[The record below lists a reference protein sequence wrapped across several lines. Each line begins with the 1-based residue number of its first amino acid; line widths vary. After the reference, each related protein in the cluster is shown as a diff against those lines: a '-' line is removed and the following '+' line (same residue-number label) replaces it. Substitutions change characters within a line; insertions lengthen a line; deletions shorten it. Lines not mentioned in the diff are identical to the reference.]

1 MTETRMVFRQTGG
14 PEVIERETFALTAP
28 GPGEVVVRHSA
39 VGLNFI
45 DIYFRSGLYPTPLPS
60 GLGSEAAGRIEAVG
74 EGVTGFSIGDHV
86 AYATSPLGAYAT
98 ARTMAADPL
107 IRLPDDIA
115 DEVAAAAMLKGMTA
129 AFLSDRCARVAAGQ
143 TALVHAA
150 AGGVGSI
157 LVPWLVAR
165 GVTVLAH
172 TGSPEKAARASAAG
186 ARTSLSCPLDDL
198 APAVRAATDG
208 RGVDV
213 VFDSV
218 GAASWAAS
226 LASVASRGMIVSFG
240 NASGPLPPIDPR
252 TLLTAGS
259 VFFTRP
265 SLFDYARAADERLA
279 LADALFAMIRGGLDI
294 AIGQRFALGDAVDAH
309 RALAARSTTG
319 STILTV

>member
-1 MTETRMVFRQTGG
+1 MSETRLFFRRTGG
-14 PEVIERETFALTAP
+14 PEVIERESVELAPP
-28 GPGEVVVRHSA
+28 GPGEVVVRHTA
-39 VGLNFI
+39 IGLNFI
-45 DIYFRSGLYPTPLPS
+45 DIYFRSGLYPTTLPS
-60 GLGSEAAGRIEAVG
+60 GLGGEAAGRIEAVG
-74 EGVTGFSIGDHV
+74 EGVTDFVVGDRV
-86 AYATSPLGAYAT
+86 AYATAPLGAYAT

-107 IRLPDDIA
+107 IRLPDDIS
-115 DEVAAAAMLKGMTA
+115 DEIAAAAMLKGMTA
-129 AFLSDRCARVAAGQ
+129 AFLSDRCARVTAGQ

-165 GVTVLAH
+165 GVTVIAH
-172 TGSPEKAARASAAG
+172 AGSAEKAARAKAAG
-186 ARTSLSCPLDDL
+186 ASVSLCCPLDEL
-198 APAVRAATDG
+198 ASAVRAATAD

-226 LASVASRGMIVSFG
+226 LASVARRGLLVSFG

-265 SLFDYARAADERLA
+265 SLFDYAREPADHQA
-279 LADALFAMIRGGLDI
+279 LADALFAMIRGGLSI
-294 AIGQRFALGDAVDAH
+294 PIGQRFALVDAAEAH
-309 RALAARSTTG
+309 RALAARETRG
-319 STILTV
+319 STVLTV

>member
-1 MTETRMVFRQTGG
+1 MSEMRLFFRRTGG
-14 PEVIERETFALTAP
+14 PEVIERETFELSAP
-28 GPGEVVVRHSA
+28 GPGEVVIRHSA

-45 DIYFRSGLYPTPLPS
+45 DIYFRSGLYPTPLQS

-74 EGVTGFSIGDHV
+74 KGVSGFSVGDRV
-86 AYATSPLGAYAT
+86 AYATSPFGAYAT
-98 ARTMAADPL
+98 ARTMAVDPL
-107 IRLPDDIA
+107 IRLPDDIG

-129 AFLSDRCARVAAGQ
+129 AFLSDRCARVSAGQ

-165 GVTVLAH
+165 GVRVIAH
-172 TGSPEKAARASAAG
+172 TGSADKAARATAAG

-198 APAVRAATDG
+198 APAVRDATDG

-226 LASVASRGMIVSFG
+226 LASVARRGMIVSFG
-240 NASGPLPPIDPR
+240 NASGPLRPIDPR

-265 SLFDYARAADERLA
+265 SLFDYAREPADRQV
-279 LADALFAMIRGGLDI
+279 LADALFAMIRGGQSI
-294 AIGQRFALGDAVDAH
+294 PIGQRFALFDAAEAH
-309 RALAARSTTG
+309 RALAARETSG
-319 STILTV
+319 STVLTV